1 MADENTQFCS
11 NCKRDIP
18 EANFTTHE
26 IHCRRNIA
34 LCDVCQEPFPH
45 AELVQHKELDHAEE
59 QCKCGLK
66 IEKRFMETHQ
76 RSECSHRLVPCQFCD
91 LELAFCQAKEHEDY
105 CGTRTE
111 PCPICKCNV
120 MLREQKI
127 HPALCGSFT
136 PPQERHSDRAGS
148 QSPGAWFETHSIH
161 NLLRAQER
169 SHNNNNTGA
178 ADRRGPPRP
187 LEDRIHNS
195 TRGTVRAGT
204 RTNTQIRIN
213 EFAYLLDQE
222 GELGNNN
229 NSLLW
234 SLGQVPDYDSSSLDY
249 MLALSLQS
257 EGDLED
263 PGGQEGVW
271 TDVWDH
277 RLGRTSAHSN
287 LTSQLPYNTNNNC
300 TAAPPKSNT
309 IPGYSP
315 SSNIMLP
322 CEFCEELFPEE
333 DLIIH
338 QTGCS
343 PASAIASFSKQAP
356 SLHYEDTITQGAGHV
371 IPAHTP
377 SPPTLPLS
385 VSPISYS
392 SSSSP
397 VEGDV
402 LIPCEFCGIA
412 LEENVLFHHQDK
424 CDLRPKT
431 AYSKDG
437 VSPWKPHYTAK
448 EAHERRSPER
458 QRRVRHQ
465 ADPGDELLQQTAQ
478 GWQRGTSGLDQWKPS
493 AYGST
498 KNTNAEQPVK
508 SRNQRCGAVEANIY
522 PAPLNDSLKP
532 HSTATSGLPYRGRLE
547 GRRSEKNTETP
558 KVPKKHNVEKEEE

>member
-1 MADENTQFCS
+1 MAEENTQFCS
-11 NCKRDIP
+11 NCKHDIP

-34 LCDVCQEPFPH
+34 LCDVCQEPFPR
-45 AELVQHKELDHAEE
+45 AELVQHKERDHAEE

-66 IEKRFMETHQ
+66 IEKRHMETHQ
-76 RSECSHRLVPCQFCD
+76 RSDCSHRMVPCQFCD
-91 LELAFCQAKEHEDY
+91 LELAFCQSKEHEDY

-120 MLREQKI
+120 MLRERGI
-127 HPALCGSFT
+127 HPALCGSLT
-136 PPQERHSDRAGS
+136 PPQERNSVRAGS

-187 LEDRIHNS
+187 LEDRLHNS
-195 TRGTVRAGT
+195 TRGTVWAVT
-204 RTNTQIRIN
+204 RRNAETRSND
-213 EFAYLLDQE
+213 FASLLDQE
-222 GELGNNN
+222 AEMGNNN

-234 SLGQVPDYDSSSLDY
+234 SLGQLPDYDSSSLDY

-277 RLGRTSAHSN
+277 RLGRTPAHSN
-287 LTSQLPYNTNNNC
+287 LASQLSSSTYNNS
-300 TAAPPKSNT
+300 TAAPPKTNT
-309 IPGYSP
+309 TPGHST

-333 DLIIH
+333 DLILH

-343 PASAIASFSKQAP
+343 PASAIASFSKQVP
-356 SLHYEDTITQGAGHV
+356 SLHYEDIITQVAGHV
-371 IPAHTP
+371 IPPHTP

-385 VSPISYS
+385 VSPLLYS
-392 SSSSP
+392 SSPSP

-424 CDLRPKT
+424 CDLRPHT
-431 AYSKDG
+431 AYSVDG
-437 VSPWKPHYTAK
+437 ASPRKPHHK
-448 EAHERRSPER
+448 EAPERRSPER

-465 ADPGDELLQQTAQ
+465 ADPGEELSQQTAQ
-478 GWQRGTSGLDQWKPS
+478 GWQRGTSAFDQWKPS
-493 AYGST
+493 AYDYT
-498 KNTNAEQPVK
+498 KNTNAEQQVK
-508 SRNQRCGAVEANIY
+508 SRIQRCKVAEANTF
-522 PAPLNDSLKP
+522 LNDSP
-532 HSTATSGLPYRGRLE
+532 RSHTAGTSGPTHRGRPE

>member
-11 NCKRDIP
+11 NCKHNIP

-34 LCDVCQEPFPH
+34 LCEVCQEPFPH
-45 AELVQHKELDHAEE
+45 AELVQHKEMDHAEE
-59 QCKCGLK
+59 QCKCGIK
-66 IEKRFMETHQ
+66 IEKRFLETHQ
-76 RSECSHRLVPCQFCD
+76 RSECNHRLVPCQFCD
-91 LELAFCQAKEHEDY
+91 LELAAFQAKEHEEY

-111 PCPICKCNV
+111 PCPVCKCNV
-120 MLREQKI
+120 MLREQHI
-127 HPALCGSFT
+127 HPELCGSLT
-136 PPQERHSDRAGS
+136 PPEERHSSRAGS
-148 QSPGAWFETHSIH
+148 QSPGAWFEAHSIH

-169 SHNNNNTGA
+169 IHNNNNPGA

-187 LEDRIHNS
+187 IEDRLHNS
-195 TRGTVRAGT
+195 TRGTVRGGT
-204 RTNTQIRIN
+204 RRNTEMRNN

-222 GELGNNN
+222 TELGNNN

-234 SLGQVPDYDSSSLDY
+234 SLGQLPDYESSSLDY
-249 MLALSLQS
+249 MLALSLQT

-263 PGGQEGVW
+263 PRQEGVW
-271 TDVWDH
+271 TDVWD
-277 RLGRTSAHSN
+277 RRMGRTPAHSN
-287 LTSQLPYNTNNNC
+287 LTSQLSSNTSKNC
-300 TAAPPKSNT
+300 TTVPPKTQTNL
-309 IPGYSP
+309 GQRP

-333 DLIIH
+333 DLILH

-343 PASAIASFSKQAP
+343 PASAIASFSKQVS
-356 SLHYEDTITQGAGHV
+356 SLQYEDIIPQGTGHV
-371 IPAHTP
+371 LPPRTP

-402 LIPCEFCGIA
+402 LIPCEFCGVA

-424 CDLRPKT
+424 CDLRPHT
-431 AYSKDG
+431 AYFVDG
-437 VSPWKPHYTAK
+437 PRKPHQTTK
-448 EAHERRSPER
+448 ETHERRSPER

-465 ADPGDELLQQTAQ
+465 ADPDEELLQQTAH
-478 GWQRGTSGLDQWKPS
+478 GWQRGSSALDQWPS
-493 AYGST
+493 AHSYT
-498 KNTNAEQPVK
+498 KNTNAEQQVK
-508 SRNQRCGAVEANIY
+508 SRNQRRRAVEVNTY
-522 PAPLNDSLKP
+522 LNDSPKP
-532 HSTATSGLPYRGRLE
+532 HSTTTSGTPHRGRLE
-547 GRRSEKNTETP
+547 ARRSEKNTETP

>member
-1 MADENTQFCS
+1 MAEENTQFCS
-11 NCKRDIP
+11 NCKHDIP

-34 LCDVCQEPFPH
+34 LCEVCQEPFPH
-45 AELVQHKELDHAEE
+45 AELVQHKEMDHAEE

-66 IEKRFMETHQ
+66 IEKRFLETHQ

-91 LELAFCQAKEHEDY
+91 LELASYQAKEHEEY

-111 PCPICKCNV
+111 PCPVCKCNV
-120 MLREQKI
+120 MLREQHI
-127 HPALCGSFT
+127 HPALCGSLT
-136 PPQERHSDRAGS
+136 PPQERHSSRAGS
-148 QSPGAWFETHSIH
+148 QSPGAWFEAHSIH

-187 LEDRIHNS
+187 LEDRLHNS
-195 TRGTVRAGT
+195 TRGTIRGGT
-204 RTNTQIRIN
+204 RRNTETRN
-213 EFAYLLDQE
+213 SEFAYLLDQE
-222 GELGNNN
+222 ADLHGNNN

-234 SLGQVPDYDSSSLDY
+234 SLGQLPDYESSSLDY

-263 PGGQEGVW
+263 PRQEGVW
-271 TDVWDH
+271 TDVWD
-277 RLGRTSAHSN
+277 RNLGRTPAHSN
-287 LTSQLPYNTNNNC
+287 LTSQLSSSTNNNC
-300 TAAPPKSNT
+300 TAAPPKTNLA
-309 IPGYSP
+309 PAHSP

-333 DLIIH
+333 DLILH

-356 SLHYEDTITQGAGHV
+356 SLQYEDIITQGAGHV
-371 IPAHTP
+371 IPPRTP

-385 VSPISYS
+385 VSPLSYS

-402 LIPCEFCGIA
+402 LIPCEFCGVT
-412 LEENVLFHHQDK
+412 LEEDVLFHHQDK
-424 CDLRPKT
+424 CDFRPQT
-431 AYSKDG
+431 AYSVDG
-437 VSPWKPHYTAK
+437 VSPLKPAQTVK
-448 EAHERRSPER
+448 ENQERRSPER

-465 ADPGDELLQQTAQ
+465 AEPGEELLQQTAQ
-478 GWQRGTSGLDQWKPS
+478 GRQRGSSGLDQWPPS
-493 AYGST
+493 AYSYS
-498 KNTNAEQPVK
+498 KNTNVEQQVK
-508 SRNQRCGAVEANIY
+508 SRNQRLKAVEANTY
-522 PAPLNDSLKP
+522 LNDSLKP
-532 HSTATSGLPYRGRLE
+532 RSTTTSGPPHRGRLE
-547 GRRSEKNTETP
+547 GRPSEKNTETP

>member
-1 MADENTQFCS
+1 MAEENTQFCS
-11 NCKRDIP
+11 NCKHDIP

-26 IHCRRNIA
+26 IHCRRNIS
-34 LCDVCQEPFPH
+34 LCDVCQEPFPR
-45 AELVQHKELDHAEE
+45 AELVQHKEMDHAKE

-66 IEKRFMETHQ
+66 VEKRFMETHQ
-76 RSECSHRLVPCQFCD
+76 RSECSQRLVPCQFCD
-91 LELAFCQAKEHEDY
+91 LELAFCQSKEHEEY

-111 PCPICKCNV
+111 PCLVCKCNV
-120 MLREQKI
+120 MLRERDV
-127 HPALCGSFT
+127 HPALCGSLT
-136 PPQERHSDRAGS
+136 PPQERHSGRAGS

-187 LEDRIHNS
+187 LEDRLHNS
-195 TRGTVRAGT
+195 TRGTVWAGT
-204 RTNTQIRIN
+204 RRNTETSHN

-222 GELGNNN
+222 AELGNNN

-234 SLGQVPDYDSSSLDY
+234 SLGQMPDYDSSSLDY

-263 PGGQEGVW
+263 PGCQEGVW
-271 TDVWDH
+271 TDVWDN
-277 RLGRTSAHSN
+277 RLGRTPAHSN
-287 LTSQLPYNTNNNC
+287 LAPSSTNNNS
-300 TAAPPKSNT
+300 TAAPPKTNT
-309 IPGYSP
+309 APAHSP
-315 SSNIMLP
+315 SSSIMLP
-322 CEFCEELFPEE
+322 CEFCEELFPED
-333 DLIIH
+333 DLILH

-356 SLHYEDTITQGAGHV
+356 SLHYEDVITHDAGHV
-371 IPAHTP
+371 IPPRTS

-385 VSPISYS
+385 VSPLSYS

-402 LIPCEFCGIA
+402 LIPCEFCGVA

-424 CDLRPKT
+424 CDVRPQT
-431 AYSKDG
+431 AYLIDG
-437 VSPWKPHYTAK
+437 VSPRKPHHQDAPEK
-448 EAHERRSPER
+448 RSPER

-465 ADPGDELLQQTAQ
+465 ADPGKELFQPTAQ
-478 GWQRGTSGLDQWKPS
+478 GWQKDSSGLDQWKPS
-493 AYGST
+493 AYGYT
-498 KNTNAEQPVK
+498 KNTNAEQQVK
-508 SRNQRCGAVEANIY
+508 SRNQRRKVVEAN
-522 PAPLNDSLKP
+522 AVLGDSLRP
-532 HSTATSGLPYRGRLE
+532 HTAATSGPPHRERLE
-547 GRRSEKNTETP
+547 VRRSEKNAETP